1 MKTHAVL
8 FDLDGTLLDSTPA
21 VDRAWRAWAQRH
33 GLDGDRVMHHVHGRP
48 ARESVAHFLPDAD
61 AATVNAEFRWL
72 EEKESADVEGVMAL
86 PGAVELLRSLGALA
100 VPWAIVTS
108 GTQPVA
114 QARLRAAG
122 LPKPRVIVTA
132 DRISRGKPDPEGFL
146 LAARELE
153 VDPAACVVFE
163 DAPAGIQAARASGAR
178 VIALTT
184 NYPPEELSLAHEVT
198 DSLQSVRLAPLP
210 GGLDVAIG

>member
-1 MKTHAVL
+1 MKAHAVL

-21 VDRAWRAWAQRH
+21 VNRAWRAWAQRH

-48 ARESVAHFLPDAD
+48 ARESVAHFLPGAD
-61 AATVNAEFRWL
+61 AARVDAEFRWL
-72 EEKESADVEGVMAL
+72 EERESADVEGVVAL
-86 PGAVELLRSLGALA
+86 PGAVELLHSLAALD

-108 GTQPVA
+108 GTRPVA
-114 QARLRAAG
+114 QARIRAAE
-122 LPKPRVIVTA
+122 LPLPPVIVTA

-163 DAPAGIQAARASGAR
+163 DAPAGVEAARASGAQ

-184 NYPPEELSLAHEVT
+184 NYPPEALAAAHAVILSMQ
-198 DSLQSVRLAPLP
+198 SLEFAPSA
-210 GGLDVAIG
+210 GGVEFRTG